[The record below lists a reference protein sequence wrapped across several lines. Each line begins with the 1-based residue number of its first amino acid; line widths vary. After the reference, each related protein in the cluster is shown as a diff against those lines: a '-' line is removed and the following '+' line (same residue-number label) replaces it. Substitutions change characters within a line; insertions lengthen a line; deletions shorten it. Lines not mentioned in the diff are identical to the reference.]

1 MASQSLS
8 SRDTNTWW
16 SQCQV
21 ADWIIAKL
29 WHSVGL
35 QSNCYGRSLGP
46 LLPKRLWRSGFNLST
61 SFGFVQPG
69 RPASLLMKGVYTTA
83 ISMQWWHIVGIGSE
97 LMIMEEMISAVRWYK
112 HFPCIFHDAILNV
125 LGVHFSISECLPM
138 IIFSSFFSKE
148 QRASGNL

>member
-21 ADWIIAKL
+21 ADWIIAEL

-46 LLPKRLWRSGFNLST
+46 LLPKRSWRSGFNLST

-97 LMIMEEMISAVRWYK
+97 LMIK

-138 IIFSSFFSKE
+138 IIFSSSFFSKE